1 VSRPLPLSTRPE
13 IFSGDDGGARAPD
26 VEALYREHGR
36 TVLRWVMRLGG
47 SGIDAEDAVH
57 DVFVVAKRRLG
68 AFDGPG
74 KVTTWLFRTTEK
86 VVQAVRRKQRL
97 RRWLSLLEEPGAA
110 GISVTNPTPGDALE
124 RQRDVETVYRILDR
138 LPARQRQILILFEME
153 EMPTDEIGELIGAKG
168 STVRV
173 WLFRARARFLA
184 EHQRLFSRGRDD
196 RKDQRR

>member
-1 VSRPLPLSTRPE
+1 MSRLLPLSTRPVVL
-13 IFSGDDGGARAPD
+13 SGDDGAELAPD
-26 VEALYREHGR
+26 VDALYREHGR

-47 SGIDAEDAVH
+47 PGIDAEDAVH

-86 VVQAVRRKQRL
+86 VVQAARRKQRL
-97 RRWLSLLEEPGAA
+97 RRWLSLSGEPGAA
-110 GISVTNPTPGDALE
+110 GISTSNPTPGDALD
-124 RQRDVETVYRILDR
+124 RRRDVEIVYRILDR

-153 EMPTDEIGELIGAKG
+153 EMATEEIGELMGAKG

-184 EHQRLFSRGRDD
+184 EHQRLFSG
-196 RKDQRR
+196 KDEGP